1 MKLTKVIY
9 LTFLATKSTTTAY
22 VNVPFAVKTIHTKA
36 ISLTSGTND
45 PAFVTQDYITITS
58 DLVNNSPLGTTFN
71 NTTFSSGTIQDV
83 ENQYW
88 NPQVIQGYYT
98 FTMYNSRGNLYPA
111 TTNNDAVALIIEFN
125 SEKEIL

>member
-9 LTFLATKSTTTAY
+9 LTFLATKSTASVY
-22 VNVPFAVKTIHTKA
+22 INVPFTVKTIHTKA
-36 ISLTSGTND
+36 ISLTAGTS
-45 PAFVTQDYITITS
+45 PAAPDYVTVTS
-58 DLVNNSPLGTTFN
+58 DLVNNSPLGSAYN
-71 NTTFSSGTIQDV
+71 SSVYSAGTIQDV

-111 TTNNDAVALIIEFN
+111 TTLNDAVALIIEFN